1 MFHLCT
7 FKSVNGC
14 IGATIHLFSDS
25 GKPFSYSFIYSSIIS
40 SYHFSCDLRFLHF
53 EAPLALLR
61 HGFARVW
68 LVSICTRIGPWHAAC
83 LVFAQTFAHLIVQ
96 PHKEFETY
104 LSQFLSWIYLV
115 KCNSLMF
122 CLKEHY
128 LLSGNSRT
136 YLRKPHQ
143 AVKTFCTQRPIDHL
157 GETAF
162 CVIYSD
168 FH

>member
-1 MFHLCT
+1 MQLYIYFLILGNPSLIPSFILPFLILPLLLWFKVFAFWSSSCFVAAWVCASLAGQYLHTYWSVACCVFGVCANVCT
-7 FKSVNGC
+7 FNCS
-14 IGATIHLFSDS
+14 AT
-25 GKPFSYSFIYSSIIS
+25 
-40 SYHFSCDLRFLHF
+40 
-53 EAPLALLR
+53 
-61 HGFARVW
+61 
-68 LVSICTRIGPWHAAC
+68 
-83 LVFAQTFAHLIVQ
+83 QN
-96 PHKEFETY
+96 EFETY